1 MTVDLAGG
9 CGGLRP
15 RPAIRELDDAT
26 IVVHQHPVVMIKAT
40 PSLLELHTGLIAELL
55 EFSLDRCQL
64 ALNTGQSP
72 IDVLQLVLHALDDSG
87 DLRDRTEQGGSL
99 LTIH

>member
-1 MTVDLAGG
+1 MTIDLARC
-9 CGGLRP
+9 CGGLCP
-15 RPAIRELDDAT
+15 RPAVREFHELD
-26 IVVHQHPVVMIKAT
+26 
-40 PSLLELHTGLIAELL
+40 SGLIAELL
-55 EFSLDRCQL
+55 QFSLDRGQVAPDGYQL

-87 DLRDRTEQGGSL
+87 DLRDRTEQGGRL